1 MAKCLGFQWSKD
13 CKIIWDPGSLYSL
26 RKHEE
31 KNINVMTI
39 SLKISYYWKPRESTA
54 TTHTISKATQMYGT
68 HTTVSCKMT
77 GF

>member
-1 MAKCLGFQWSKD
+1 
-13 CKIIWDPGSLYSL
+13 
-26 RKHEE
+26 
-31 KNINVMTI
+31 MTI

-68 HTTVSCKMT
+68 HTMVSCKMT